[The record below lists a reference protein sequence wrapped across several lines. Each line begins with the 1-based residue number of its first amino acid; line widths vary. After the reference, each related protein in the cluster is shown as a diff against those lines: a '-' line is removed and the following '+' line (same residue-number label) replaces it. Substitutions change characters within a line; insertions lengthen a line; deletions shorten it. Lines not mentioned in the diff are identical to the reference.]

1 MALTWVRGAVRIA
14 SQHEWL
20 RGHHLGCIA
29 PEDFAARL
37 PSWSGDL
44 WLGWG
49 FDWLPVHTQLAL
61 DLMRAGP
68 EQFAPSDPQ
77 RMGAT
82 WLHGLGG
89 RDGDLRIPL
98 SHTDGHM
105 LIVGV
110 TGAGKTRTF
119 DLLVTQ
125 AVLRGEAVLII
136 DPKGDRDLRDTAQR
150 ACVLAGTPE
159 RFVHFHPAFPA
170 QSVRIDPLHSFNR
183 PTELASRVAAL
194 IPSETGNDP
203 FKSFGQM
210 ALSNVVQGLIAVD
223 ERPSLVSLRHY
234 LEGGAEALVER
245 ALRRHYAACR
255 PDWETEA
262 ATQLT
267 RARDTTARVKAL
279 VRYYRERVSS
289 EHPSTVLEGLLGLY
303 EHEQVHFSKMVASL
317 MPILNMLTS
326 GDLQGLLSP
335 EAGEVDDPR
344 RLTNL
349 AAVIKAGEVLYVGLD
364 SLSDTMVGS
373 AIGSILIADL
383 AAVAGDRYNHQGRPS
398 PVNVFIDESAEVVND
413 PFIQLLN
420 KGRGAGLR
428 LVIAAQT
435 FADFAARTGSE
446 AKARQVLGNINN
458 LVALRVL
465 DAETQDYVAESLPK
479 TRVVSIMRSHGSTTD
494 SSNPVLYT
502 GNTGERVVEEE
513 VELFSPAWLG
523 QLPNFEY
530 IAKLSGGRIVKG
542 RLPILGALRGA
553 VEAAVTTPA
562 TEPRANAPLSGPVGP
577 SAGASAA
584 DSHALEAE
592 PQEVQTT
599 THTLE
604 NNMGKRYLN
613 AALKRSQRDALTQ
626 VEIDWPDSR
635 GLLERLALGLWER
648 YPTDEARYTR
658 LQAIAVA
665 AINAHKVAKKTGVPD
680 RERFAAFF
688 EAIMGALAAPEHPVL
703 AQAMTVNQR
712 RILGRRLRAVL
723 PVPGLQP
730 ASGVQDA

>member
-1 MALTWVRGAVRIA
+1 MSAADADPWRPNYERRALFLWVVVAVVAAATAGLWGLPTGAFHWLAWLALAMALTWVRGAVRIA

-20 RGHHLGCIA
+20 RGHSLGCIA

-68 EQFAPSDPQ
+68 EQFAPRDPQ

-89 RDGDLRIPL
+89 RDQDLRIPL

-150 ACVLAGTPE
+150 ACVLAGSPG

-183 PTELASRVAAL
+183 ATELASRVAAL

-210 ALSNVVQGLIAVD
+210 ALSNVVQGLLAVE

-245 ALRRHYAACR
+245 ALRRHFAACR

-262 ATQLT
+262 ATLLA
-267 RARDTTARVKAL
+267 RARDATARVKAL
-279 VRYYRERVSS
+279 VRYYRERISS
-289 EHPSTVLEGLLGLY
+289 DQPSTVLDGLLGLY

-326 GDLQGLLSP
+326 GDLEGLLSP
-335 EAGEVDDPR
+335 VAGAADDPR

-349 AAVIKAGEVLYVGLD
+349 AEVIAADEVLYVGLD
-364 SLSDTMVGS
+364 SLSDAMVGS

-383 AAVAGDRYNHQGRPS
+383 AAVAGDRYNHQGRPR

-465 DAETQDYVAESLPK
+465 DAETQEYVAESLPK
-479 TRVVSIMRSHGSTTD
+479 TRVTTIMRSQGSTTD

-542 RLPILGALRGA
+542 RLPILGALRGP
-553 VEAAVTTPA
+553 VDAAAATSA
-562 TEPRANAPLSGPVGP
+562 TEPGGEPRPTALRAGPAGP
-577 SAGASAA
+577 STAGASAA
-584 DSHALEAE
+584 DPH
-592 PQEVQTT
+592 
-599 THTLE
+599 
-604 NNMGKRYLN
+604 
-613 AALKRSQRDALTQ
+613 
-626 VEIDWPDSR
+626 
-635 GLLERLALGLWER
+635 
-648 YPTDEARYTR
+648 
-658 LQAIAVA
+658 
-665 AINAHKVAKKTGVPD
+665 
-680 RERFAAFF
+680 
-688 EAIMGALAAPEHPVL
+688 APESAPIAADEH
-703 AQAMTVNQR
+703 A
-712 RILGRRLRAVL
+712 
-723 PVPGLQP
+723 P
-730 ASGVQDA
+730 AGP

>member
-1 MALTWVRGAVRIA
+1 MRIA

-20 RGHHLGCIA
+20 RGHPLGCIA
-29 PEDFAARL
+29 PQDFAARL

-44 WLGWG
+44 WMGWG

-68 EQFAPSDPQ
+68 EQFVPRDPQ

-150 ACVLAGTPE
+150 ACILAGTPE

-170 QSVRIDPLHSFNR
+170 ESVRIDPLHSFNR
-183 PTELASRVAAL
+183 ATELASRVAAL

-210 ALSNVVQGLIAVD
+210 ALSNVVQGLLAVE

-245 ALRRHYAACR
+245 ALRRHFADCR
-255 PDWETEA
+255 PGWEDEA
-262 ATQLT
+262 QTLLA
-267 RARDTTARVKAL
+267 RARDGSARVKAL
-279 VRYYRERVSS
+279 VRYYRERIGND
-289 EHPSTVLEGLLGLY
+289 HPSTVLEGLLGLY
-303 EHEQVHFSKMVASL
+303 EHEQVHFSKMIASL

-335 EAGEVDDPR
+335 SAGAVDDPR

-349 AAVIKAGEVLYVGLD
+349 AEVIEADEVLYVGLD

-383 AAVAGDRYNHQGRPS
+383 AAVAGDRYNHQGRPR
-398 PVNVFIDESAEVVND
+398 PVNVFVDESAEVVND

-465 DAETQDYVAESLPK
+465 DAETQEYVAESLPK
-479 TRVVSIMRSHGSTTD
+479 VRVVSIMRSQGSTTD

-542 RLPILGALRGA
+542 RLPILGALRGP
-553 VEAAVTTPA
+553 AA
-562 TEPRANAPLSGPVGP
+562 
-577 SAGASAA
+577 AA
-584 DSHALEAE
+584 DQCARSGVRERSAVRRRNQRGTWRTRAGSIGSTEITAR
-592 PQEVQTT
+592 TMANT
-599 THTLE
+599 
-604 NNMGKRYLN
+604 YLN
-613 AALKRSQRDALTQ
+613 AALRRSQRDALTQ

-635 GLLERLALGLWER
+635 GLLERLALGLAEHH
-648 YPTDEARYTR
+648 PSAEALHAR
-658 LQAIAVA
+658 LQDLVA
-665 AINAHKVAKKTGVPD
+665 AATKAHKAAKKAGVPD

-688 EAIMGALAAPEHPVL
+688 EGIVGALDAARTRGPGAAP
-703 AQAMTVNQR
+703 
-712 RILGRRLRAVL
+712 
-723 PVPGLQP
+723 
-730 ASGVQDA
+730 

>member
-1 MALTWVRGAVRIA
+1 MSAADADPWRPNYERRALLLWVVVAVVAAVTAGLWGLPTGAFHWLAWLALAMALTWVRAAVRIA

-20 RGHHLGCIA
+20 RGHPLGCIA

-68 EQFAPSDPQ
+68 EQFAPRDPQ

-150 ACVLAGTPE
+150 ACVLAGTPA

-183 PTELASRVAAL
+183 ATELASRVAAL

-210 ALSNVVQGLIAVD
+210 ALSNVVQGLLAVE

-245 ALRRHYAACR
+245 ALRRHFAACR

-262 ATQLT
+262 ATLLA
-267 RARDTTARVKAL
+267 RARDGAARVKAL

-289 EHPSTVLEGLLGLY
+289 DQPSTVLDGLLGLY

-326 GDLQGLLSP
+326 GDLEGLLSP
-335 EAGEVDDPR
+335 VAGTADDSR

-349 AAVIKAGEVLYVGLD
+349 AEVIAADEVLYVGLD
-364 SLSDTMVGS
+364 SLSDAMVGS

-383 AAVAGDRYNHQGRPS
+383 AAVAGDRYNHQGRPR

-465 DAETQDYVAESLPK
+465 DAETQEYVAESLPK
-479 TRVVSIMRSHGSTTD
+479 TRVTTIMRSHGSTTD

-553 VEAAVTTPA
+553 VESAVTAPA
-562 TEPRANAPLSGPVGP
+562 REPGDDPRPSGPRAGPSGPSVASG
-577 SAGASAA
+577 SAA
-584 DSHALEAE
+584 D
-592 PQEVQTT
+592 P
-599 THTLE
+599 
-604 NNMGKRYLN
+604 R
-613 AALKRSQRDALTQ
+613 
-626 VEIDWPDSR
+626 
-635 GLLERLALGLWER
+635 
-648 YPTDEARYTR
+648 
-658 LQAIAVA
+658 
-665 AINAHKVAKKTGVPD
+665 
-680 RERFAAFF
+680 
-688 EAIMGALAAPEHPVL
+688 APE
-703 AQAMTVNQR
+703 
-712 RILGRRLRAVL
+712 
-723 PVPGLQP
+723 PGAAAAGEHAPTGL
-730 ASGVQDA
+730 